1 MSIQLTVPPKRELKP
16 RIVVVGVGGAG
27 GNAVNNMISAGL
39 EGVDFVVANTDA
51 QALAASQCERRI
63 QMGSKLTEGLGAGS
77 NPEVGQGAAE
87 ESMAE
92 IVDVLQG
99 SHMAFITAGMG
110 GGTGT
115 GAAPMIARAARDAG
129 ILTVGVVTKP
139 FEFEGNRRMRSAV
152 EGINRLAQ
160 EVDTLIII
168 PNQNLF
174 RIANAQTTFAEAFA
188 LADEVL
194 HSGVAGITDLM
205 IQPGLINLDFADVR
219 TVMNEMGKA
228 MMGTGEAGGD
238 NRAVEAAEAAIAN
251 PLLDDVSMRGAR
263 GVLINISG
271 GDDMTLYE
279 VDEAANR
286 IREEVDPE
294 ANIII
299 GSTFD
304 VALQG
309 AMRVSVVAT
318 GIEAAAAREPVAS
331 DDVANVIA
339 MNPSVNSGPVP
350 VEPADMTG
358 QIAQP
363 GVEAPLP
370 GPMTV
375 TPEFNDAH
383 ASGAA
388 DAPTEP
394 APPGAGELPGFLRE
408 KSLPPPRRDV
418 PKRSRSFLQR
428 VFGGREE
435 SAGQNTDNGPSGDT
449 KAQMAVAANGQM
461 AMQQPQGALNVAV
474 AETQPEIAVE
484 PVAEQT
490 PAEMPT
496 EMPMEPTQEPQPAPA
511 ARRRAPSTSAVQ
523 AGSVDDSALAMPR
536 INADE
541 SVSNNA
547 DLLQPKK
554 LGRNEPIEPVE
565 PPSAGFNLGISDDA
579 PIAPAAQAPVSEDK
593 PARPATADSQTS
605 MPLAAPDGM
614 AASTGASGATKSD
627 PVQSG
632 NSAPILQTSMQTQ
645 INVGGSYSGPSYDS
659 DQLDIP
665 AFLRR

>member
-27 GNAVNNMISAGL
+27 GNAVNNMITAGL

-51 QALAASQCERRI
+51 QALAASKCDRRI

-139 FEFEGNRRMRSAV
+139 FDFEGNRRARSAV
-152 EGINRLAQ
+152 DGIERLAQ

-205 IQPGLINLDFADVR
+205 IHPGLINLDFADVR

-228 MMGTGEAGGD
+228 MMGTGEANGD
-238 NRAVEAAEAAIAN
+238 NRAIEAAEAAIAN

-304 VALQG
+304 EALQG

-318 GIEAAAAREPVAS
+318 GIEGAAISAEAP
-331 DDVANVIA
+331 NVIA
-339 MNPSVNSGPVP
+339 MNPAANAGPMP
-350 VEPADMTG
+350 VEPADLTG
-358 QIAQP
+358 QMAQA
-363 GVEAPLP
+363 GSEAPVP
-370 GPMTV
+370 APMAA
-375 TPEFNDAH
+375 TPEFNE
-383 ASGAA
+383 SAA
-388 DAPTEP
+388 PETPVEP
-394 APPGAGELPGFLRE
+394 VSPSEGELPGFLRE
-408 KSLPPPRRDV
+408 KPVQPPKREAQKRSGGFLGRLLGRRDDAPV
-418 PKRSRSFLQR
+418 
-428 VFGGREE
+428 
-435 SAGQNTDNGPSGDT
+435 QNTGNNRGTDNNGSGSSGDPT
-449 KAQMAVAANGQM
+449 AQIAIATNG
-461 AMQQPQGALNVAV
+461 ALAIQQVQGALDVA
-474 AETQPEIAVE
+474 IA
-484 PVAEQT
+484 
-490 PAEMPT
+490 
-496 EMPMEPTQEPQPAPA
+496 EPQPEAVIEPQSEEMPKEVAREVAREVVPEAPKM
-511 ARRRAPSTSAVQ
+511 PSSSAVQ
-523 AGSVDDSALAMPR
+523 AGAIDDSALAMPR
-536 INADE
+536 INAAPMAGED
-541 SVSNNA
+541 
-547 DLLQPKK
+547 DLL
-554 LGRNEPIEPVE
+554 REDENVTNEPAVPTE
-565 PPSAGFNLGISDDA
+565 PPSAGLDLGISDDA
-579 PIAPAAQAPVSEDK
+579 PMAPAAQAPVEK
-593 PARPATADSQTS
+593 PARPQRRSVANAVSAKAETRSVAK
-605 MPLAAPDGM
+605 AE
-614 AASTGASGATKSD
+614 

-632 NSAPILQTSMQTQ
+632 NNEPILQTSMQTQ